1 MSEMTIRIDDDGE
14 VVTGHEPFAGS
25 PYPPPKTRP
34 PGLQGRIVDV
44 GDSYTNGPPGEVELL
59 SDELRNAPTRA
70 ELMRAQ
76 CEIARLRVELRQ
88 ARQAEH
94 DKAMAARRMFAEVS
108 HELEDLQR
116 IVEEVL
122 YSDDSR
128 AVCVGRTLYEAWKER
143 QA

>member
-14 VVTGHEPFAGS
+14 MVTGHEPS
-25 PYPPPKTRP
+25 
-34 PGLQGRIVDV
+34 
-44 GDSYTNGPPGEVELL
+44 EVELL
-59 SDELRNAPTRA
+59 SDELRKAPTRA
-70 ELMRAQ
+70 EMMRAQ
-76 CEIARLRVELRQ
+76 CQVAELRVELRQ

-108 HELEDLQR
+108 HEIEDLQR
-116 IVEEVL
+116 IVEDVL